1 MEDLDGQMAQPA
13 DANDHH
19 GAARVSEGQDLLDGV
34 VVGQSG
40 VALRSEGCRVGARR
54 QLDDGTGAR
63 PHEVGI
69 AAIHSV
75 DAGELPSRAVHVVAG
90 SAGDAEAARDGRMEH
105 DRIALLQ
112 MRYGPAHFLDPASVL
127 VAEGVRQLGVE
138 GSLQATLHDVNVRPA
153 DPGAGDPD
161 DHVVRIDDLRLR
173 HIHQLDGLLVS
184 HHLCRS
190 HE

>member
-1 MEDLDGQMAQPA
+1 MARWP
-13 DANDHH
+13 NPPTPMTTT

-34 VVGQSG
+34 VVGRPAS
-40 VALRSEGCRVGARR
+40 ALRSEGCRVGARR

-90 SAGDAEAARDGRMEH
+90 SAGDAEAARDGPDGARP
-105 DRIALLQ
+105 DRPSSDAIRPRPLPRFQ
-112 MRYGPAHFLDPASVL
+112 PAFSWPRGTA
-127 VAEGVRQLGVE
+127 AWVE
-138 GSLQATLHDVNVRPA
+138 GSLQATLHDVECPSGRTPA
-153 DPGAGDPD
+153 PAIPD

-173 HIHQLDGLLVS
+173 TSTSLTGSV
-184 HHLCRS
+184 
-190 HE
+190 